1 MFTPINMFNIKFIK
15 SNSKYLFFGFLMTF
29 CSSFGQTFFLGI
41 FNPFIREDLNL
52 SHSEFGGIYSIATLV
67 SSLTIIWLGKK
78 IDDFKLRNFAVFVC
92 LSLFSAAVFMSQLSG
107 YIHLIFAIFFLRLFG
122 QGLMSHTSSTS
133 MAKIFNKNR
142 GKALAISWLGLSFG
156 EGILPALIINLLNIL
171 FWKKFG

>member
-1 MFTPINMFNIKFIK
+1 MFNIKFIK

-92 LSLFSAAVFMSQLSG
+92 LSLFFAAVVMRQ
-107 YIHLIFAIFFLRLFG
+107 I
-122 QGLMSHTSSTS
+122 
-133 MAKIFNKNR
+133 
-142 GKALAISWLGLSFG
+142 
-156 EGILPALIINLLNIL
+156 
-171 FWKKFG
+171 